1 MFTGIIK
8 NTGKVLKILKKNKG
22 FELEIYSNL
31 TYSKKDIGTSIAV
44 NGVCLTLVK
53 CVKKSLFF
61 FISYKTFEIT
71 NFKFIKKN
79 SIVNFERSLKFG
91 DEIAGHFVQGHVDTT
106 GKLLSLEKLSK
117 TWTINIQIPKSFAT
131 LLVDKGSI
139 SINGVSL
146 TIVKVRNN
154 KFSLVVIPHTLRMT
168 NIIKLN
174 KNDVVNVEFDIV
186 IKYLHKI
193 QNK

>member
-1 MFTGIIK
+1 MLNFS
-8 NTGKVLKILKKNKG
+8 KVCKKK
-22 FELEIYSNL
+22 FI
-31 TYSKKDIGTSIAV
+31 
-44 NGVCLTLVK
+44 
-53 CVKKSLFF
+53 F

>member
-1 MFTGIIK
+1 
-8 NTGKVLKILKKNKG
+8 
-22 FELEIYSNL
+22 
-31 TYSKKDIGTSIAV
+31 
-44 NGVCLTLVK
+44 
-53 CVKKSLFF
+53 
-61 FISYKTFEIT
+61 
-71 NFKFIKKN
+71 
-79 SIVNFERSLKFG
+79 
-91 DEIAGHFVQGHVDTT
+91 
-106 GKLLSLEKLSK
+106 
-117 TWTINIQIPKSFAT
+117 